1 MDQKRSVKDYAPL
14 IILVLVTFLAA
25 AALTYGQKKDLHEGM
40 RFFMGFFF
48 CVFAMFK
55 FFTLAGFVAGFRLY
69 DLLAKKILVYG
80 YIYPFIE
87 LALGLA
93 YLSFVFPVLTYSIT
107 IVLMV
112 VSSIGVVQSL
122 KKGLDTRCACMGTV
136 LNVPLSTVTLIENIG
151 MGLMAFIMLMAF
163 F

>member
-1 MDQKRSVKDYAPL
+1 MDQKRSVKNYMPL

-25 AALTYGQKKDLHEGM
+25 TALTYGQKKNFYEGM
-40 RFFMGFFF
+40 HFFMGFFF
-48 CVFAMFK
+48 CIFAMLKLFN
-55 FFTLAGFVAGFRLY
+55 LAGFVAGFRLY
-69 DLLAKKILVYG
+69 DALAKNIFIYG

-87 LALGLA
+87 LILGLA
-93 YLSFVFPVLTYSIT
+93 YLSFVCPVLTYSIT
-107 IVLMV
+107 SVLMV
-112 VSSIGVVQSL
+112 ISSIGVVQSL

-136 LNVPLSTVTLIENIG
+136 LNVPLSTVALIENIG